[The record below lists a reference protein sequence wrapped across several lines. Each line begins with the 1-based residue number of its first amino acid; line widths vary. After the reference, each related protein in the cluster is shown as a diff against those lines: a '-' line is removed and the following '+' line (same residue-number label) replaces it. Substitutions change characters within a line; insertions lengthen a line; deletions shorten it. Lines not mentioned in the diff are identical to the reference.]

1 MGSSVL
7 LVLLAPFF
15 AVYLFFVG
23 IVTEI
28 QGPPQA
34 EIVLPYDE
42 SQGLVWEYVDQEDY
56 YINLVEVKVED
67 DKQIFVFERE
77 TITSEFFS
85 EVILGFTEERT
96 TGEVIDLVFE
106 DQNGNKET
114 YYHDP
119 NESDL
124 VLYAE
129 SDCRVIEY
137 TVTALNPDEDHYWS
151 INTEGG
157 NNVLRQ
163 PVGDDDE
170 TFTIVVMPYELEDIR
185 NGEIVHINFINYLNG
200 AGTERATVQ
209 FGLNESDQLEVVYEN
224 IYEYY
229 R

>member
-28 QGPPQA
+28 KGPPQA

-106 DQNGNKET
+106 DQNSNKET
-114 YYHDP
+114 SALRCHMF
-119 NESDL
+119 L
-124 VLYAE
+124 VTDMEEPL
-129 SDCRVIEY
+129 
-137 TVTALNPDEDHYWS
+137 
-151 INTEGG
+151 
-157 NNVLRQ
+157 
-163 PVGDDDE
+163 
-170 TFTIVVMPYELEDIR
+170 
-185 NGEIVHINFINYLNG
+185 
-200 AGTERATVQ
+200 
-209 FGLNESDQLEVVYEN
+209 
-224 IYEYY
+224 
-229 R
+229 

>member
-28 QGPPQA
+28 KGPPQA

-96 TGEVIDLVFE
+96 TVLISPKSFIAELNGDTTALTAINTSFTSIAPFTISLSALTISDSRVLLSSSQDAIPVASCMVLPNSSIAFCISTADLVVRSAAVS
-106 DQNGNKET
+106 T
-114 YYHDP
+114 
-119 NESDL
+119 
-124 VLYAE
+124 
-129 SDCRVIEY
+129 
-137 TVTALNPDEDHYWS
+137 
-151 INTEGG
+151 
-157 NNVLRQ
+157 
-163 PVGDDDE
+163 
-170 TFTIVVMPYELEDIR
+170 
-185 NGEIVHINFINYLNG
+185 
-200 AGTERATVQ
+200 
-209 FGLNESDQLEVVYEN
+209 
-224 IYEYY
+224 
-229 R
+229 